1 MNILLPNGDGL
12 MSNKPA
18 KSQALAQTISV
29 KRTRILIHSFF
40 AVTVMVAMLIA
51 SAANAQNFRFN
62 NVSIEGNQR
71 IETAT
76 ILSFADIARGEAL
89 TGGQL
94 NDAAQRI
101 RATGLFEEVD
111 IIPQGNTLV
120 IRVVEYPTVNRI
132 NIEGN
137 RRLKDA
143 ELERVVRSQPRRV
156 YSPSQA
162 EADAA
167 AIADAYVQDGRLA
180 ATVTPRIIR
189 RSDNRVDLVFEVFEG
204 GVVEIERISFVGNR
218 SFSDRRLRRVLETK
232 QAGLLRALVA
242 RDTFV
247 ADRIEF
253 DKQVLTDFYRSR
265 GYVDFQVQNVDAN
278 LTRERDG
285 FLLTFNIQEG
295 QKFKFGEITTVSNI
309 AEADSDEFQKTLK
322 LKPGVVYSPILIE
335 SSIARLERLALKKG
349 INFLRVEPNIIRN
362 DRDLTLDVEFVL
374 TRGPRIF
381 VERIDIEGNT
391 TTLDR
396 VVRNKFRVVE
406 GDPFNPRLIRESAER
421 IRALGFFSN
430 ANVDAREGSSPDQ
443 VVIDVDVA
451 EQPTGSLSFGA
462 NFNTATGFGVLASF
476 RERNFLGRGQTLNF
490 GVSTAENNRNFTFNF
505 VEPNLLGREL
515 QAGVAFEYG
524 TTNNENA
531 LYDTERLSFSPSIR
545 FPVSDN
551 GLLGLNFKL
560 LGTDI
565 SDVQTTSAVIN
576 GEAAVGRTFAKSLGY
591 SYSFDNRRS
600 GLNPNAGV
608 VLRFGQDFGF
618 VDDGNFIKTTAL
630 LGAETKVLSEEVTLR
645 ATLEGGALQYFG
657 GVNSRVTDRFFLGSR
672 VMRGFEPGGIGPRD
686 AATNDALGGNLFA
699 VARLEAEFPLGLPE
713 EYGISGGVFLDV
725 GSLWEVGET
734 FGATIDGNDFAAR
747 SVVGASLFWDTPIGP
762 LRFNF
767 TRALSKETFDVEQTF
782 DLTIS
787 TSF

>member
-1 MNILLPNGDGL
+1 

-51 SAANAQNFRFN
+51 SAAHAQNFRFN

-309 AEADSDEFQKTLK
+309 AEADSDEFQKALK

-551 GLLGLNFKL
+551 GLWGLNFKL

-657 GVNSRVTDRFFLGSR
+657 GANSRVTDRFFLGSR